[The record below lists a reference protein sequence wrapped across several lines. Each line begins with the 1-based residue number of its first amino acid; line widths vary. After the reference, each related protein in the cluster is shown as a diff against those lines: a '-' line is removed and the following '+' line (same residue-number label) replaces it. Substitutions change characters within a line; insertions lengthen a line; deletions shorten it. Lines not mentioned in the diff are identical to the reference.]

1 MTAILD
7 ASLGYDTLDVMVD
20 VDDVVVPWYE
30 TIDSHLLEAWGPR
43 IHDARPWSMWEDWPG
58 RTREE
63 WEDIVVHATMSGLYT
78 NTDPFPGAVEAINRL
93 RWYGHRVHIVT
104 ARGFMANGGNIRRWT
119 GEYLATY
126 GIGHDTLTFAKDKA
140 QAMRELG
147 VHFDWAIDDG
157 VHNFEVLTDAEVN
170 VWLHDA
176 PHNRGYETDFR
187 ISSLWEFSNK
197 VLATTKYAQAKPMPA

>member
-7 ASLGYDTLDVMVD
+7 PTLGYETLDIMVD
-20 VDDVVVPWYE
+20 YDDVIMPWYE
-30 TIDSHLLEAWGPR
+30 TVDGHLVDAWGPR
-43 IHDARPWSMWEDWPG
+43 TNDLRPWSMWEDWHG

-63 WEDIVVHATMSGLYT
+63 WEDIVIHATLSGLYT

-104 ARGFMANGGNIRRWT
+104 ARGFMANGENIRRWT
-119 GEYLATY
+119 AEHIATY
-126 GIGHDTLTFAKDKA
+126 GIGHDSLTFSKEKD

-176 PHNRGYETDFR
+176 PHNKGYETDFR
-187 ISSLWEFSNK
+187 IGSLWEFSNK
-197 VLATTKYAQAKPMPA
+197 VLAATPYAQAKSVPS